1 MNFDICS
8 DLLHKKTQSIHT
20 ARPVEYLRIL
30 LNILFH
36 RASELLLAPLNTS
49 SSCYTYY
56 LTGRGSMHIIVNYVH
71 KFIIARGEHSETLFL
86 VVSPPNSIISLVIMT

>member
-8 DLLHKKTQSIHT
+8 DLLHKETQSIHP

-36 RASELLLAPLNTS
+36 GASELLLTPLNTS

-56 LTGRGSMHIIVNYVH
+56 LTGRGSMRIVNYVH
-71 KFIIARGEHSETLFL
+71 KFIISRGEHPETRLD
-86 VVSPPNSIISLVIMT
+86 VVSPPNSIISLVIMI